1 MKVYESSTVNDTVL
15 GGGGGVRLHVHYD
28 TSAKKSD
35 WCQIKNNS
43 MDFKCVSSFKAD
55 FVE

>member
-15 GGGGGVRLHVHYD
+15 GGMRLHVHYD

-35 WCQIKNNS
+35 WCQIKNNG
-43 MDFKCVSSFKAD
+43 MHFKCVSSLKAD